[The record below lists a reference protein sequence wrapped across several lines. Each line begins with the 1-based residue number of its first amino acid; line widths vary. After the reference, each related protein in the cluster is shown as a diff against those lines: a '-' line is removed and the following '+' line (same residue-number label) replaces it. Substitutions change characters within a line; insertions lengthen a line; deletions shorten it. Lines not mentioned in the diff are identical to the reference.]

1 MIQSNSLRALTLI
14 ILFLVGCASTPPL
27 APIAVSPATP
37 KPNQVLAV
45 ENLLVVVDTSGSL
58 GKRSSFPQTKQVV
71 EGFVAALPQ
80 GDYQAGILSF
90 GGQSIAEASL
100 APFNRAELAQ
110 TVTNIQH
117 GGGLSPIE
125 EALRSGIRQLK
136 PGQTA
141 IVLFSDGLATKHT
154 RSVGPE
160 GTLAVAQAAVEAR
173 PAPLCFYT
181 VQTGDDVGGE
191 PLLKSLA
198 AVGGCGQV
206 FEGSNWT
213 NGAALR
219 SGVQEIMF
227 ATSPGP
233 LDTDGDG
240 VADSNDQCPGTP
252 KGATVQERG
261 CWSLSGSNF
270 ATGSASLIPA
280 ALAELSHIA
289 EVLEKNPTLKIQI
302 SGHTDSTGSDAIN
315 EKLSKQRAEVV
326 RNQLVKDGIASDR
339 IEAKG
344 FGSSRPVASN
354 QTSEGR
360 ASNRRVDIDVLR

>member
-1 MIQSNSLRALTLI
+1 M
-14 ILFLVGCASTPPL
+14 
-27 APIAVSPATP
+27 
-37 KPNQVLAV
+37 
-45 ENLLVVVDTSGSL
+45 
-58 GKRSSFPQTKQVV
+58 
-71 EGFVAALPQ
+71 AALPQ

-90 GGQSIAEASL
+90 GGQSLGEASL
-100 APFNRAELAQ
+100 SSFNRSALAN
-110 TVTNIQH
+110 TAANIQH

-125 EALRSGIRQLK
+125 EAIQTGIGELK
-136 PGQTA
+136 PGPAA

-160 GTLAVAQAAVEAR
+160 GTLAVARAAVKAR
-173 PAPLCFYT
+173 QSPLCFYT
-181 VQTGDDVGGE
+181 VRTGDDLGGE

-198 AVGGCGQV
+198 AVGGCGRI

-213 NGAALR
+213 HGAALR

-240 VADSNDQCPGTP
+240 VADSHDQCPGTP
-252 KGATVQERG
+252 KGARVQERG
-261 CWSLSGSNF
+261 CWTLSGSNF
-270 ATGSASLIPA
+270 ATGSAILMPT
-280 ALAELSHIA
+280 ALVELSHIA
-289 EVLEKNPTLKIQI
+289 EVLETNPTLKIQV

-326 RNQLVKDGIASDR
+326 RDQLVKDGIASDR
-339 IEAKG
+339 IAARG
-344 FGSSRPVASN
+344 FGSDRPVASN

-360 ASNRRVDIDVLR
+360 ASNRRVDIDVLP